1 MKDYFNMIHID
12 EPDAVFEAV
21 IANVFLKL
29 LKSGR
34 I

>member
-21 IANVFLKL
+21 IDDVFLKL